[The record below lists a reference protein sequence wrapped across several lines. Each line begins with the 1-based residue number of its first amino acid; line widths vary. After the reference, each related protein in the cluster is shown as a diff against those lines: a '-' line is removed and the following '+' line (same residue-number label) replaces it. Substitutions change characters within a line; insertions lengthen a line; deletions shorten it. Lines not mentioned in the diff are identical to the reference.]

1 MKIFL
6 VIDKIIQTIRK
17 AIKFIMADY
26 HCLLIAVVSCFIFL
40 LEGSIHCKFIRV
52 FLLLTIKVFGI
63 FPSLFYFI
71 DHFISIFGVLISI
84 FKSNSELLAKSY
96 LDLTKMKSKNYD
108 FIYYDKTIIEEDVN
122 FYEICI
128 NELIDIFPGII
139 NYRFN
144 ILIIDKDKNTL
155 DESRKMVGIY
165 DSLNLKIFDYHP
177 ALIGLYSPAGAT
189 IMCKCINREYMDDL
203 LKNHNSEEFNSE
215 SLKYINDICSL
226 RKHILYHEFAHMIS
240 ASINPDFF
248 LTEEFQEAFNT
259 EKHLIFPD
267 QDSYFLNDFNEF
279 IAEIIADY
287 LESLTS
293 KYNNINY
300 IDTKVYNMVKCY
312 IESISLTL
320 EQGVTS

>member
-1 MKIFL
+1 
-6 VIDKIIQTIRK
+6 
-17 AIKFIMADY
+17 MADY
-26 HCLLIAVVSCFIFL
+26 HCLLIAVVICFIFL
-40 LEGSIHCKFIRV
+40 LEGSIHRKFIRV

-108 FIYYDKTIIEEDVN
+108 FIYYDKTIREEDIN
-122 FYEICI
+122 FYKICI
-128 NELIDIFPGII
+128 NELINILPNIVD
-139 NYRFN
+139 YRFN
-144 ILIIDKDKNTL
+144 ILIVDEYSNIL

-165 DSLNLKIFDYHP
+165 DSLNFKIYDYQ
-177 ALIGLYSPAGAT
+177 ASLMGLYNPAGVT
-189 IMCKCINREYMDDL
+189 IICKCINREYTNNL

-293 KYNNINY
+293 KYNNSNY